1 MVSVCM
7 YIKILCIMCKESIN
21 KCWTGKKNFKDKI
34 NSAQL

>member
-7 YIKILCIMCKESIN
+7 YIKILCMCKESIN